1 MSSMLEQAIV
11 DAAALREAALKNAE
25 QSIIEKYA
33 PEIKAAVET
42 LLETT
47 EDTKVINEQEEMAAD
62 MSTIEAP
69 FAAADINPGQEVE
82 LEMEFDFDPADFKLD
97 LGDIQQMKA
106 QDPESAGE
114 EPMETD
120 DLMADLGLGGDE
132 GEEAAEEPAAEDELP
147 ALQEILDILDEE
159 KEAIIE
165 EELVVDVAGQH
176 KNGTFETNEATLE
189 YQQEM
194 ELAKREST
202 KYKEENDELEE
213 KIKDLQEAVA
223 SFKTKNTD
231 LHSAVKQLKNKL
243 EESMLSNAKLIYSNR
258 ILSDASLN
266 ERQKIKIVEA
276 IAQAKTKD
284 EAKSL
289 CETLKATVGT
299 TKNNGPK
306 SLSESVQRKSNL
318 SSILQRSKRDINEN
332 KEHSFADRMKALAGI
347 SKT

>member
-1 MSSMLEQAIV
+1 MLEQAIV

-47 EDTKVINEQEEMAAD
+47 EDTKAINEQEMPPEPEAA
-62 MSTIEAP
+62 IEAP
-69 FAAADINPGQEVE
+69 FAAADVSPGQEVE
-82 LEMEFDFDPADFKLD
+82 LEMEFDFDPSDFQLD
-97 LGDIQQMKA
+97 LDDIKQMKGE
-106 QDPESAGE
+106 DPESEGE
-114 EPMETD
+114 QPEETG
-120 DLMADLGLGGDE
+120 DLMSDLGLGG
-132 GEEAAEEPAAEDELP
+132 EEETAEDELP

-159 KEAIIE
+159 EVLE

-176 KNGTFETNEATLE
+176 KNGTIETNEATLE

-202 KYKEENDELEE
+202 KIKEENEELEA
-213 KIKDLQEAVA
+213 KIKDLQESVD
-223 SFKTKNTD
+223 SYETKNKE
-231 LHSAVKQLKNKL
+231 LYSAVRQLKNKL

-276 IAQAKTKD
+276 IAQAKSKD

-289 CETLKATVGT
+289 CETLKATVGS
-299 TKNNGPK
+299 TKDNGPK

-318 SSILQRSKRDINEN
+318 SNILQRSKRNINEN
-332 KEHSFADRMKALAGI
+332 KDHGFADRMKALAGI